1 MVGKEKEDGYEFVT
15 CLAGILA
22 ASGICHAKKEKEKEK
37 KIKREWLLAWISSLG
52 YHHLDI
58 ITWISSLGYHHLDI
72 ITWISSL
79 GYHPSLIKWQPQFR
93 PTYHLPT
100 DSLPTGLLTAYSV
113 QHQTRPDQ
121 TSANK
126 KNIYKKYKK

>member
-1 MVGKEKEDGYEFVT
+1 MMVGKEKEDGYEFVT

-37 KIKREWLLAWISSLG
+37 KIKREWLLA
-52 YHHLDI
+52 
-58 ITWISSLGYHHLDI
+58 WISSLGYHHLDI

>member
-1 MVGKEKEDGYEFVT
+1 MGMS
-15 CLAGILA
+15 L
-22 ASGICHAKKEKEKEK
+22 
-37 KIKREWLLAWISSLG
+37 LLAWPASWLHLVYAMQKKKKKKRKRSKESGSWPG

>member
-1 MVGKEKEDGYEFVT
+1 MMVGKEKEDGYEFVT

-79 GYHPSLIKWQPQFR
+79 GYHHLDIITWISSITYKVATTISSHLP
-93 PTYHLPT
+93 PTYGFPPNRFT
-100 DSLPTGLLTAYSV
+100 YC
-113 QHQTRPDQ
+113 
-121 TSANK
+121 
-126 KNIYKKYKK
+126 I

>member
-1 MVGKEKEDGYEFVT
+1 MS
-15 CLAGILA
+15 L
-22 ASGICHAKKEKEKEK
+22 
-37 KIKREWLLAWISSLG
+37 LLAWPASWLHLVYAMQKKKKKKRKRSKESGSWPG